1 MLENSCLQKVR
12 LFYRDKLNLFKNLWL
27 ICETVTKFNLQWTQ
41 ISYLASLII
50 IFICNHFQERIEDG
64 GEEENE
70 MQIGSDGENDTD
82 GKPLEEEEEE
92 EEEEESSEEEEEEEA
107 PLSKEEEKDKEA
119 KDNTQ
124 V

>member
-1 MLENSCLQKVR
+1 MLENTCMQKLR
-12 LFYRDKLNLFKNLWL
+12 WFYRDKLNLFQHLWL
-27 ICETVTKFNLQWTQ
+27 IWETVTKFNLKWTQ

-50 IFICNHFQERIEDG
+50 IFICNQFQERIEDG